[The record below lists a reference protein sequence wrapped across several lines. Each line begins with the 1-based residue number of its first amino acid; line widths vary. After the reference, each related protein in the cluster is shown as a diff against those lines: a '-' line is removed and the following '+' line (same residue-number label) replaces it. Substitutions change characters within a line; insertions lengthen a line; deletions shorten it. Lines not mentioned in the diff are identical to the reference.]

1 MAVASELGVPASG
14 VPASGVPAS
23 GVPAWAVPELE
34 VPERVVPESAK
45 GLASELGAVSARALE
60 QGLAARGFAER
71 T

>member
-1 MAVASELGVPASG
+1 VASELGVPASG
-14 VPASGVPAS
+14 VPA
-23 GVPAWAVPELE
+23 WAVPERV
-34 VPERVVPESAK
+34 VPALAVPELGVRERVVPESAK

>member
-1 MAVASELGVPASG
+1 MASELGVPASG
-14 VPASGVPAS
+14 EPAPGVPAWA
-23 GVPAWAVPELE
+23 VPAWAVPELG

-45 GLASELGAVSARALE
+45 GLASALGAVSARALE